1 MDNALPKNRQYK
13 KIFTIKMPLCLA
25 EIYLST
31 HCFGTEKVLGKGLE
45 NIVFEIKN
53 GEITGY
59 FSEDDIEKV
68 GLNSMVKLQNNNFIS
83 KIKTESFAAAR
94 KLWDNSIY
102 IDSINLS
109 NLIKQELS
117 QLYTEQIQLIRDV
130 YAFFNVSSPAV
141 SLAIE
146 KRLEELTKQA
156 KISDDGLNKLKTKSL
171 IAQENFLEKEENDLK
186 KIVAK
191 INENQTLREIFL
203 NTTDKELIIILA
215 RDYAEYDNLITLHAK
230 KYDFLQGYV
239 DFNKF
244 DKKYYLY
251 RLKKILSN
259 EQTKNNQLLD
269 ELSHWLNLTH
279 YFSNHRME
287 MRIYYTKGLVSLK
300 KILDEIAKRMNIGV
314 EDAKYLLIEENT
326 NFLNSGVKVP
336 NHIVTKR
343 QEYSIYLIQD
353 KKPVLLVGEETQEF
367 SAKYL
372 PKSNIQN
379 ATQIHGVTANK
390 GQASGRAIIFRNETN
405 LLQKMNE
412 MRKGDILI
420 TINTR
425 PDMMIACNKA
435 SAIVAEEG
443 GILSHAALVSR
454 ELCIPC
460 ILNAKEATK
469 IFKDGDMV
477 EVDADKGVV
486 RKNSK
491 LNIASIYNFLT

>member
-1 MDNALPKNRQYK
+1 MPKDAKKTVLLVEDDEILLRALFLLFHKGEY
-13 KIFTIKMPLCLA
+13 TIA
-25 EIYLST
+25 SASD
-31 HCFGTEKVLGKGLE
+31 
-45 NIVFEIKN
+45 
-53 GEITGY
+53 GEIALKMTERLKPDLVLLDLLMPKMNGFDY
-59 FSEDDIEKV
+59 LKSIKANTILKDIPVIVLSNLGDKDDIEKV

-102 IDSINLS
+102 IDSINMS
-109 NLIKQELS
+109 NLIKHELS

-314 EDAKYLLIEENT
+314 EDAN
-326 NFLNSGVKVP
+326 
-336 NHIVTKR
+336 
-343 QEYSIYLIQD
+343 IY
-353 KKPVLLVGEETQEF
+353 
-367 SAKYL
+367 
-372 PKSNIQN
+372 
-379 ATQIHGVTANK
+379 
-390 GQASGRAIIFRNETN
+390 
-405 LLQKMNE
+405 
-412 MRKGDILI
+412 
-420 TINTR
+420 
-425 PDMMIACNKA
+425 
-435 SAIVAEEG
+435 
-443 GILSHAALVSR
+443 
-454 ELCIPC
+454 
-460 ILNAKEATK
+460 
-469 IFKDGDMV
+469 
-477 EVDADKGVV
+477 
-486 RKNSK
+486 
-491 LNIASIYNFLT
+491 